1 MDETKENPFTIPVWQ
16 RYLLNIN
23 EAVQYY
29 HIGENKMRSLINMNP
44 EADYLLYV
52 GNKALIKK
60 REFERFLSE
69 SSTL

>member
-1 MDETKENPFTIPVWQ
+1 MDAMEEKELSIPIWQ

-29 HIGENKMRSLINMNP
+29 HIGENKLRSLINMNP
-44 EADYLLYV
+44 DADYLLYV

-60 REFERFLSE
+60 KEFERFLSD